1 MLDRKSSSWFCPKP
15 TGDPGRDRNART
27 LQFTCLLFAFAIGM
41 VALLDAL
48 EREPVELPILGMAVA
63 GLLVAAVMNRAGM
76 WTWAARTAILAV
88 LLTAIL
94 LVLQARDGFRS
105 HAMLVFPG
113 LLLISV
119 MLLDRASYVTT
130 AGIVLLAVAILGIGE
145 KRHMFRATPP
155 VRTSTNYSSVFF
167 VDLTLLV
174 FALIGSR
181 IARDAQ
187 RNVFDLGASEAL
199 LLNAQRLAKVGSFEL
214 ELARGRFTWSEELL
228 RIYGRSEAPI
238 GLAGVLKYIHPK
250 DVEKFS
256 QAFGTARSNGAPVE
270 LEHRI
275 VRPDGETR
283 FVRSVFEAIRNDS
296 GGLVRI
302 VGATQDV
309 TDQVQI
315 REHLQESE
323 QRLKSA
329 QRLTHVGSWHWN
341 LGVNHVVCS
350 EECKRIFGRPDD
362 YAPSLEGLLEII
374 APPDRARVAGEIQ
387 RGIAEKNGCSTE
399 FKIVR
404 PDGDLRTV
412 TFTSQVMLDEEGSP
426 RHIFGACQDVTED
439 RRAQEEAVASQKLET
454 VGTLANGIAHD
465 FNNLLG
471 GVLTQAELAL
481 AELAA
486 GLPPENEL
494 NTICSVA
501 RSGSEIV
508 RQLMIYTGKE
518 RHVPGLADVSRT
530 VDEMAELL
538 KFSISKRAALH
549 TGLSPDLP
557 AVRASGAQIRQI
569 VMNLVMNASEA
580 IGDRDGEIRL
590 TTRRIA
596 VRHERPGWIP
606 QELAAG
612 EYVQLE
618 VADNGRG
625 MSPETQARVYDP
637 FFTTKPLGH
646 GLGLAVVSGIVRGLG
661 GAIQLVSEPEKGTT
675 FHVFLPV
682 AEGRASTESGP
693 DSHAASTGQTRA
705 ATALIV
711 EDENTL
717 LTASAKML
725 RRSGF
730 SVLEAAD
737 GTEAVAVIRGD
748 SPIDVLLLDV
758 TLPGT
763 PSRDVLA
770 EARRLRPAMRVIVT
784 SAYGPEVAAASLHT
798 EVERFIRKPYSLH
811 DLVGLIR
818 QTLSSTSSQN
828 RGTA

>member
-1 MLDRKSSSWFCPKP
+1 
-15 TGDPGRDRNART
+15 
-27 LQFTCLLFAFAIGM
+27 M
-41 VALLDAL
+41 VAILDAL
-48 EREPVELPILGMAVA
+48 ARERVELPILGLAVA
-63 GLLVAAVMNRAGM
+63 GLLAAAAMNRSGM

-119 MLLDRASYVTT
+119 MLLDRASYIAT
-130 AGIVLLAVAILGIGE
+130 AGVVLFAVAVLGIAE
-145 KRHMFRATPP
+145 KKSIFRSTPP
-155 VRTSTNYSSVFF
+155 VRTPTNYESIFF

-187 RNVFDLGASEAL
+187 SNVSDLGASEAL
-199 LLNAQRLAKVGSFEL
+199 LLNAQRLARVGSFEM

-228 RIYGRSEAPI
+228 RIYGRSQAPAS
-238 GLAGVLKYIHPK
+238 LPALLKCVHPN

-256 QAFGTARSNGAPVE
+256 RALAAARSNVTPVE
-270 LEHRI
+270 VEHRI
-275 VRPDGETR
+275 ARPDGETR
-283 FVRSVFEAIRNDS
+283 FVRSVFEAIRNNS
-296 GGLVRI
+296 GALVRI

-341 LGVNHVVCS
+341 LAVNQVVCS
-350 EECKRIFGRPDD
+350 EECKRIFGQPED
-362 YAPSLEGLLEII
+362 YAPSLEGLLQII
-374 APPDRARVAGEIQ
+374 APPDRARVAAEIE

-399 FKIVR
+399 FRIVR
-404 PDGDLRTV
+404 PDGELRTV
-412 TFTSQVMLDEEGSP
+412 TFTSQVQLDEEDSP
-426 RHIFGACQDVTED
+426 RHIFGACQDVTSD
-439 RRAQEEAVASQKLET
+439 RRAQEQALVRQKLET

-471 GVLTQAELAL
+471 GVLSQAELATS
-481 AELAA
+481 ELAGGFRPVEA
-486 GLPPENEL
+486 L
-494 NTICSVA
+494 NAICAVA
-501 RSGSEIV
+501 RNGSEIV
-508 RQLMIYTGKE
+508 RQLMIFTGQE
-518 RHVPGLADVSRT
+518 REVPGLANVSRT
-530 VDEMAELL
+530 VEEMSELL
-538 KFSISKRAALH
+538 RVSISKHAALH
-549 TGLSPDLP
+549 TGLDKDLP
-557 AVRASGAQIRQI
+557 AVRAGAAQIRQI

-580 IGDRDGEIRL
+580 LEDRDGEIRL
-590 TTRRIA
+590 ATRRVTVGPDRLA
-596 VRHERPGWIP
+596 WIP

-612 EYVQLE
+612 DYVQLE

-625 MSPETQARVYDP
+625 MTPETQARVYDP

-646 GLGLAVVSGIVRGLG
+646 GLGLAVVSGIVRSVG
-661 GAIQLVSEPEKGTT
+661 GAIHLASEPGKGTT
-675 FHVFLPV
+675 FYVFLPV
-682 AEGRASTESGP
+682 AEGSASAPPGP
-693 DSHAASTGQTRA
+693 DSHAASTGETRA
-705 ATALIV
+705 AIALIV

-717 LTASAKML
+717 RTATAKML
-725 RRSGF
+725 RKSGF

-737 GTEAVAVIRGD
+737 GTEAIAVIRGD

-758 TLPGT
+758 TLPGA
-763 PSRDVLA
+763 PSRDVLV

-784 SAYGPEVAAASLHT
+784 SAYGPEVAAASLRA
-798 EVERFIRKPYSLH
+798 EVERFIRKPYLLH

-818 QTLSSTSSQN
+818 QTLS
-828 RGTA
+828 